1 MTGGRGRGK
10 LRIPTLEIPNSKLA
24 GQSFHRSWL
33 FGDLALSLTGL
44 MNEAK
49 KYCLEEVDPVPA
61 LVIVKLNN
69 EVTWCTR
76 AGERYRHYCYIC
88 NISIQYSVPSCPF
101 PPRS

>member
-1 MTGGRGRGK
+1 
-10 LRIPTLEIPNSKLA
+10 
-24 GQSFHRSWL
+24 
-33 FGDLALSLTGL
+33 

-101 PPRS
+101 PPRSYGATQRMERRADSAAV